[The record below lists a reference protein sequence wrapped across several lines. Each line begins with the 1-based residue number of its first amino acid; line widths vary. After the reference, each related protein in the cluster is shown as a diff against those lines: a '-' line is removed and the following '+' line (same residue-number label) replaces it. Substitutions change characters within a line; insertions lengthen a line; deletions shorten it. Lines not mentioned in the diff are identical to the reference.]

1 MRRALWI
8 VIPTL
13 FTNLSFANTVDCQAK
28 YQLHLKTDM
37 TLTYQQF
44 DQTENQGMRA
54 LAYAGCAKEA
64 ADLIVAYIKHNQA
77 KEISLF
83 WHVAQQRAS
92 EGNNAEAIVYAK
104 QSLVAVEDWQKKP
117 LRWNDY
123 VLATIAF
130 LEKDQTKFEQH
141 RQVVLQAKDLHPG
154 NAMNLQLL
162 DKLKQHFKKSY
173 QQATAD

>member
-1 MRRALWI
+1 MRSLLWLF
-8 VIPTL
+8 IPAC
-13 FTNLSFANTVDCQAK
+13 FANAGLAATVDCQTE
-28 YQLHLKTDM
+28 YQKHLKTD
-37 TLTYQQF
+37 LNLSYQQF

-64 ADLIVAYIKHNQA
+64 ADLIVAYIQHN
-77 KEISLF
+77 KSREISLF

-92 EGNNAEAIVYAK
+92 EGNNVEAIVYAK

-123 VLATIAF
+123 VKATIAF
-130 LEKDQTKFEQH
+130 LEKDLGTFQQH
-141 RQVVLQAKDLHPG
+141 RQVVQQGKDQHPG

-162 DKLKQHFKKSY
+162 DKLEKNFQKSY
-173 QQATAD
+173 LQATAE